1 VPDDDE
7 PDQDAVIDLASLGF
21 MPDIG
26 EMARNRISSAQQ
38 RLGLTIE
45 EFAAEL
51 NRMVDWEVLPEAV
64 RSWSTQT
71 TPPGD
76 ILIAA
81 DLLVQHGSRRLD
93 DESVG
98 TAGADVVQELVAERF
113 ADLAGVY
120 PSRASFSSA
129 LPPHALFDGAHDVS
143 VAGLSLN
150 LVCQQYPE
158 QRLRQL
164 VEGGCVMRCLFLV
177 PYGSSVQSR
186 EHEED
191 YPPGHLSMLT
201 EMNMHILTK
210 FRGRL
215 SDDAQARL
223 RIRTYDEPIRFN
235 LVLIDRRLAV
245 VQPYMPA
252 VRGVDSP
259 TFLLR
264 RLPSGSGLMPA
275 FESVFTWLWERGK
288 RVD

>member
-1 VPDDDE
+1 
-7 PDQDAVIDLASLGF
+7 
-21 MPDIG
+21 
-26 EMARNRISSAQQ
+26 
-38 RLGLTIE
+38 
-45 EFAAEL
+45 
-51 NRMVDWEVLPEAV
+51 
-64 RSWSTQT
+64 
-71 TPPGD
+71 
-76 ILIAA
+76 
-81 DLLVQHGSRRLD
+81 
-93 DESVG
+93 
-98 TAGADVVQELVAERF
+98 
-113 ADLAGVY
+113 
-120 PSRASFSSA
+120 
-129 LPPHALFDGAHDVS
+129 
-143 VAGLSLN
+143 
-150 LVCQQYPE
+150 
-158 QRLRQL
+158 
-164 VEGGCVMRCLFLV
+164 
-177 PYGSSVQSR
+177 
-186 EHEED
+186 
-191 YPPGHLSMLT
+191 MLT